1 MVEPGASIRSELFTR
16 ATILRTMSSATTLHP
31 ALPQLGRLMT
41 FEEWA
46 AMDEDETG
54 ELVDGR
60 LEEEEVPDTIHEI
73 ILLWLGQVLRNW
85 GKGIFAG
92 PGVKYAVRSNR
103 GRKPDLSVYLHP
115 ETKRPPARGLVRVP
129 PDIVV
134 EIVSATSRDERR
146 DRIEKM
152 DEYATFGVTWYW
164 IIDPTLQSFEIFE
177 LTAGRY
183 ARAARVTEGRLDEV
197 PGCAGLQLD
206 LDQIWNRIARLEI
219 PR

>member
-1 MVEPGASIRSELFTR
+1 
-16 ATILRTMSSATTLHP
+16 MSSATTLHP

-46 AMDEDETG
+46 AMDDDETG

-60 LEEEEVPDTIHEI
+60 LEEEEVPDPIHEI
-73 ILLWLGQVLRNW
+73 IVGWLAQVLRTW
-85 GKGIFAG
+85 LGGKGIVLTS
-92 PGVKYAVRSNR
+92 GVKYVLRANR
-103 GRKPDLSVYLHP
+103 GRKPDFAVYLQP

-134 EIVSATSRDERR
+134 EIVSATPRDVRR

-152 DEYATFGVTWYW
+152 DEYAAFGVTWYW
-164 IIDPTLQSFEIFE
+164 IIDPSLQSFEIFE
-177 LTAGRY
+177 LTDGRY

-197 PGCAGLQLD
+197 PGCDGLQLD
-206 LDQIWNRIARLEI
+206 LDAIWNEIAQLDI